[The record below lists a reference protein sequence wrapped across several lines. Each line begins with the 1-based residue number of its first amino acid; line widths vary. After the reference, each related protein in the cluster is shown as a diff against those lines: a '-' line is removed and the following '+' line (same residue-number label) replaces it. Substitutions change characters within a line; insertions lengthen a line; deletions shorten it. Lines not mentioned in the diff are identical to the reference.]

1 MEHELKPVARLG
13 DKHICPAHG
22 PNTIVTVASSSTC
35 DNLPV
40 ATVGDTTSCGATIIT
55 GSPVCITD
63 GKPTATVGSKT
74 NHGGVIVSGS
84 VTQNA

>member
-1 MEHELKPVARLG
+1 LKPVARLG

-22 PNTIVTVASSSTC
+22 ANVIVSAESDSTC

-40 ATVGDTTSCGATIIT
+40 ATVGDMTSCGATIIT

-84 VTQNA
+84 TTQNA